1 MTARTALRAKRPH
14 VPLPPASERSKAKVV
29 ALDALPDPNALE
41 PGGLVIVNDE
51 MPGGRSLMK
60 SVLGAL
66 GRKQTVS
73 RAARCTA
80 LVTRG
85 YIRVGAGIDPDTD
98 ADLAWGYA
106 PSSTE
111 PCSDS

>member
-1 MTARTALRAKRPH
+1 MTTTLRVKRPH
-14 VPLPPASERSKAKVV
+14 VPLPPATERANAKTVS
-29 ALDALPDPNALE
+29 LDALPDPASLE
-41 PGGLVIVNDE
+41 PGTLVIVNDE
-51 MPGGRSLMK
+51 TRGGRSLVK

-80 LVTRG
+80 LLSRG
-85 YIRVGAGIDPDTD
+85 YIRVGAGIDSDTD
-98 ADLAWGYA
+98 ADLCWGYVA
-106 PSSTE
+106 TE

>member
-1 MTARTALRAKRPH
+1 MTTRTSLRSKRPH
-14 VPLPPASERSKAKVV
+14 VPLPPANDRSNAKVV
-29 ALDALPDPNALE
+29 TLDALPEPSALDP
-41 PGGLVIVNDE
+41 GTLVIVNDE
-51 MPGGRSLMK
+51 TQGGRSLVK

-80 LVTRG
+80 LVARG
-85 YIRVGAGIDPDTD
+85 YIRVGAGTDPDTD

-106 PSSTE
+106 PASTE